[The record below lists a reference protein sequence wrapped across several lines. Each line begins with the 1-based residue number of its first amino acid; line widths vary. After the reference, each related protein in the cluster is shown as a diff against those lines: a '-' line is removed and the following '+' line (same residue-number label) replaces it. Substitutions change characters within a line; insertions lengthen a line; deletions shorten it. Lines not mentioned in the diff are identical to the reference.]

1 MRINVFVQV
10 MENLIRVSPAY
21 CRQAYYW
28 KDRNAMEFLDT
39 LKGSYSV
46 EPVYVDAER
55 LCKNMTPR
63 EEYRKYSGG
72 KGYCVQ
78 GCLRTFAG
86 SLSRPLRKYLK
97 IFKCRLA
104 ISEVFEMP
112 QYCFG
117 DLI

>member
-1 MRINVFVQV
+1 

-63 EEYRKYSGG
+63 EEYRKCSGG
-72 KGYCVQ
+72 KGLIASKAV
-78 GCLRTFAG
+78 FV
-86 SLSRPLRKYLK
+86 LSPVH
-97 IFKCRLA
+97 C
-104 ISEVFEMP
+104 P
-112 QYCFG
+112 
-117 DLI
+117 DH